1 MRLLLCL
8 PSPAPFSTVIDY
20 LNQHGTAVLPKKT
33 EEVQYIY
40 ATRFLQH
47 DIDVAFIGESLF
59 EVNYKVTKAIQQKY
73 HLALK
78 VGFCNS
84 LKADLAVGT
93 VVNVIKEKPLL
104 LNAEG
109 QDVYEAGMLNAAD
122 YPHFKGAFVN
132 MNNSYMNVFLD
143 LKKVVSG
150 TLTSRS
156 NDQLQSKYALD
167 TITSNGIGF
176 VYPCMFE
183 RQPFYQVNVVKS
195 NLVNGQA
202 DEELAQKV
210 INEVLIDILQK
221 I

>member
-20 LNQHGTAVLPKKT
+20 LNQHGSAMLPKNT
-33 EEVQYIY
+33 EEIQYLY
-40 ATRFLQH
+40 STRFLQH
-47 DIDVAFIGESLF
+47 DVDVAFIGESLF

-78 VGFCNS
+78 VGFCDS

-104 LNAEG
+104 LNADG
-109 QDVYEAGMLNAAD
+109 NDVYESGMLNAND
-122 YPHFKGAFVN
+122 YPHFKGALVN

-150 TLTSRS
+150 TLTSIPS
-156 NDQLQSKYALD
+156 NELQSKYALD
-167 TITSNGIGF
+167 TITSNGVGF

-183 RQPFYQVNVVKS
+183 RQPFYQVNVVKR
-195 NLVNGQA
+195 NLASGVA
-202 DEELAQKV
+202 DEEIARKV
-210 INEVLIDILQK
+210 INEILIDILQK

>member
-8 PSPAPFSTVIDY
+8 PSPAAFNTVIDY
-20 LNQHGTAVLPKKT
+20 LNQHGSAMLPKKT
-33 EEVQYIY
+33 EDVQYIFS
-40 ATRFLQH
+40 TRFLQH
-47 DIDVAFIGESLF
+47 DIDVAFVGESLF

-84 LKADLAVGT
+84 LKAELAIGT

-109 QDVYEAGMLNAAD
+109 QDVYESGMLNAAD

-150 TLTSRS
+150 TLTSIP
-156 NDQLQSKYALD
+156 NDQLQSRYALD
-167 TITSNGIGF
+167 TITAEGIGF

-195 NLVNGQA
+195 NLVSGQT

>member
-20 LNQHGTAVLPKKT
+20 LNQHGSAMLPKNT
-33 EEVQYIY
+33 EEIQYLY
-40 ATRFLQH
+40 STRFLQH
-47 DIDVAFIGESLF
+47 DVDVAFIGESLF

-78 VGFCNS
+78 VGFCDS

-93 VVNVIKEKPLL
+93 VVNVIKEKPIL

-109 QDVYEAGMLNAAD
+109 NDVYESGMLNAND
-122 YPHFKGAFVN
+122 YPHFKGALVN

-150 TLTSRS
+150 TLTSIPS
-156 NDQLQSKYALD
+156 NELQSKYALD
-167 TITSNGIGF
+167 TITSNGVGF

-183 RQPFYQVNVVKS
+183 RQPFYQVNVVKR
-195 NLVNGQA
+195 NLASGVA
-202 DEELAQKV
+202 DEEIARKV
-210 INEVLIDILQK
+210 INEILIDILQK

>member
-8 PSPAPFSTVIDY
+8 PSPALFNTVIDF
-20 LNQHGTAVLPKKT
+20 LNQHGNTLLPKKT
-33 EEVQYIY
+33 EEVQYLY
-40 ATRFLQH
+40 STRFLQH
-47 DIDVAFIGESLF
+47 DIDVAFVGESVF
-59 EVNYKVTKAIQQKY
+59 EVNYKITKAIQQKY

-78 VGFCNS
+78 VGFCDS
-84 LKADLAVGT
+84 LKADLVVGT
-93 VVNVIKEKPLL
+93 VVNVIKEKPIL
-104 LNAEG
+104 LNAIG
-109 QDVYEAGMLNAAD
+109 KDVYESGMLNAND

-150 TLTSRS
+150 TLTSIPS
-156 NDQLQSKYALD
+156 NELQSKYALD

-183 RQPFYQVNVVKS
+183 RQPFYQVNVVKR
-195 NLVNGQA
+195 NLASGVA
-202 DEELAQKV
+202 DEEMARKV
-210 INEVLIDILQK
+210 INEILIDILQK

>member
-8 PSPAPFSTVIDY
+8 PSPAAFNTVIDY
-20 LNQHGTAVLPKKT
+20 LNQHGSAILPKKT
-33 EEVQYIY
+33 EDVQYIFS
-40 ATRFLQH
+40 TRFLQH
-47 DIDVAFIGESLF
+47 DIDVAFVGESLF
-59 EVNYKVTKAIQQKY
+59 EVNYKVSKAIQQKY

-84 LKADLAVGT
+84 LKAELAIGT

-109 QDVYEAGMLNAAD
+109 QDVYESGMLNAAD

-150 TLTSRS
+150 TLTSIP
-156 NDQLQSKYALD
+156 NDQLQSRYALD
-167 TITSNGIGF
+167 TITAEGIGF

-195 NLVNGQA
+195 NLVNGQT

>member
-8 PSPAPFSTVIDY
+8 SSPAPFSTVIDY
-20 LNQHGTAVLPKKT
+20 LNQHGSAMLPKQT
-33 EEVQYIY
+33 EDVQYLY
-40 ATRFLQH
+40 STRFLQH
-47 DIDVAFIGESLF
+47 DVDVAFIGESLF

-104 LNAEG
+104 LNADG
-109 QDVYEAGMLNAAD
+109 KDVYESGMLNAND

-150 TLTSRS
+150 TLTSMP
-156 NDQLQSKYALD
+156 NDPLQSKYALD
-167 TITSNGIGF
+167 AITNNGIGF

-183 RQPFYQVNVVKS
+183 RQPFYQVNVIKR
-195 NLVNGQA
+195 NLATGKT

>member
-20 LNQHGTAVLPKKT
+20 LNQQGSTMLPKKT
-33 EEVQYIY
+33 EDVQYLY
-40 ATRFLQH
+40 STRFLQH
-47 DIDVAFIGESLF
+47 DVDVAFIGESLF

-78 VGFCNS
+78 VGFCDS

-104 LNAEG
+104 MNVEG
-109 QDVYEAGMLNAAD
+109 KDVYESGMLNAND

-150 TLTSRS
+150 TLTSIPS
-156 NDQLQSKYALD
+156 SDLQAKYALD
-167 TITSNGIGF
+167 TITSNGVGF
-176 VYPCMFE
+176 AYPCMFE
-183 RQPFYQVNVVKS
+183 RQPFYQVNVVKR
-195 NLVNGQA
+195 NLASGEA

>member
-1 MRLLLCL
+1 
-8 PSPAPFSTVIDY
+8 
-20 LNQHGTAVLPKKT
+20 LPKKT
-33 EEVQYIY
+33 EDVQYIFS
-40 ATRFLQH
+40 TRFLQH
-47 DIDVAFIGESLF
+47 DIDVAFVGESLF
-59 EVNYKVTKAIQQKY
+59 EVNYKVSKAIQQKY

-84 LKADLAVGT
+84 LKAELAIGT

-109 QDVYEAGMLNAAD
+109 QDVYESGMLNATD

-150 TLTSRS
+150 TLTSIP
-156 NDQLQSKYALD
+156 NNQLQSKYALD
-167 TITSNGIGF
+167 TITTEGIGF

-195 NLVNGQA
+195 NLVSGQT